1 MKPTND
7 SSTHNKEKITMKFKK
22 YLPWIAFALVSA
34 CSPKMSRSHL
44 NVTPLD
50 CGSLESISTRRL
62 TIETL
67 HYRYGQNQATCN
79 EAWTHI
85 TTLTE
90 IDLTGAGISDLS
102 PLSAMT
108 ELRTLK
114 LGNNKISDFS
124 GIARLAGLTTLEL
137 GANAITDIKPLDVMG
152 NLTTLGLSGN
162 KIVDISRLA
171 GLTQLTSLYL
181 TSNKI
186 NDFSALSGLT
196 NLQNLLLGETHIA
209 ELSPLSGLV
218 NLTTLMLEDNKI
230 NDISPLS
237 GLTKLQYFS
246 LDGNQITSIPRLD
259 TLTSLTSLDLHHNKI
274 TDISRLDR
282 LTTLKSLSLDDNQ
295 ITDLSPLG
303 PLTLLEFL
311 GLSSNRISYVGALR
325 NLSHLTSLTLKDNP
339 IASPV
344 QDLVENFRPLRS
356 LLDLQHF
363 DFGLNIL
370 TDETTYEASYAIL
383 PDYTDA
389 DEVIHTRKFMCSSG
403 LVFRNIE
410 QRDLTDSNVK
420 YFCPTVISPSPYLNG
435 NCDVTVK
442 SQWIGIGLKL
452 NYTYH
457 LTCNSVDK
465 GEHTLEQIRS
475 GAALN

>member
-7 SSTHNKEKITMKFKK
+7 SSTNNKEKITMKFKK
-22 YLPWIAFALVSA
+22 YLPWIAFALASA

-44 NVTPLD
+44 TETPLD
-50 CGSLESISTRRL
+50 CGSFESIPTRRL
-62 TIETL
+62 TIEAL
-67 HYRYGQNQATCN
+67 HDRYARNLATCS

-85 TTLTE
+85 TMLIE
-90 IDLTGAGISDLS
+90 IDLTGAGISDLD

-108 ELRTLK
+108 QLKTLK
-114 LGNNKISDFS
+114 LGTNKISDFS

-137 GANAITDIKPLDVMG
+137 GNNQITDIRPLDVME
-152 NLTTLGLSGN
+152 NLTTLDLSGN
-162 KIVDISRLA
+162 KIVDIRLLAHLRQLTDLNLAGNKIGDVSPLA
-171 GLTQLTSLYL
+171 GLTQLTSLSL
-181 TSNKI
+181 TSNNI
-186 NDFSALSGLT
+186 ADFSA
-196 NLQNLLLGETHIA
+196 
-209 ELSPLSGLV
+209 LSGLV
-218 NLTTLMLEDNKI
+218 NLTTLTLEDNKI
-230 NDISPLS
+230 TDISPLS
-237 GLTKLQYFS
+237 GLTKLQS
-246 LDGNQITSIPRLD
+246 LFLRGNQITSIPRLD
-259 TLTSLTSLDLHHNKI
+259 SLISLTSLDLQYNKI

-282 LTTLKSLSLDDNQ
+282 LTTLKSLVLNNNQ

-325 NLSHLTSLTLKDNP
+325 NLNHLAGLTLKENP
-339 IASPV
+339 IASSV
-344 QDLVENFRPLRS
+344 QDRVENFRPLRS

-370 TDETTYEASYAIL
+370 TDETTYEASYPIL
-383 PDYTDA
+383 ADYTDA
-389 DEVIHTRKFMCSSG
+389 DEVIHTRKFMCDSG
-403 LVFRNIE
+403 LVFRNIV
-410 QRDLTDSNVK
+410 QDDLTDSNVK
-420 YFCPTVISPSPYLNG
+420 YYCPTVIGPSPYLLR

-442 SQWIGIGLKL
+442 SQFIELKI